1 MNEQQKPKVIKR
13 VILKTDEHHW
23 IRKINAQKGKK
34 AFKSV
39 DNPMIKSKLVRL
51 TEWQYKL
58 IESYCNTKGITFS
71 DMVRISFA
79 KMIKEE
85 GYMQELSDADKRQLE
100 LFE

>member
-1 MNEQQKPKVIKR
+1 MNDQNKLKGIKKVIAR
-13 VILKTDEHHW
+13 TDEHHW
-23 IRKINAQKGKK
+23 TRKINAQKGKK

-39 DNPMIKSKLVRL
+39 DDPMVKSKLVKL

-58 IESYCNTKGITFS
+58 IQGYCTAKGITFS

-85 GYMQELSDADKRQLE
+85 GYMQQLSEADKRQLD
-100 LFE
+100 LFK

>member
-1 MNEQQKPKVIKR
+1 MNDNNKLKGIK
-13 VILKTDEHHW
+13 KTDEHHW

-39 DNPMIKSKLVRL
+39 EHPMIKSKLVKL
-51 TEWQYKL
+51 TEWQYGL
-58 IESYCNTKGITFS
+58 IHSYCTAKGITFS

-85 GYMQELSDADKRQLE
+85 GYMEQLSEADKRQLE
-100 LFE
+100 LFK